1 MIKFEIGYPVYGGTL
16 NIATKEDL
24 EKGLCEMAEKIGI
37 SKQAYYKIENGISN
51 AKLEVWKKIQD
62 ILGLRNEEM
71 WEIIKGE

>member
-1 MIKFEIGYPVYGGTL
+1 MKRMELKMRRIALGIGF
-16 NIATKEDL
+16 
-24 EKGLCEMAEKIGI
+24 CEMAGKIGI
-37 SKQAYYKIENGISN
+37 SKQAYYKIENGIST